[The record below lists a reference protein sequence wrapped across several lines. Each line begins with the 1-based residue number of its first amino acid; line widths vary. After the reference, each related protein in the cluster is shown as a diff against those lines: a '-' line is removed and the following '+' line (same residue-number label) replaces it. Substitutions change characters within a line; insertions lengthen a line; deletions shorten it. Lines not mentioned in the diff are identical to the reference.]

1 MKYPSPF
8 NSIYNH
14 LVGRQSMNRRT
25 ALFSFIA
32 SASVLIV
39 PQAGRAAA
47 LPAMAVY
54 RNPGCGCCE
63 GWVKH
68 MIAAGFTVTVEDD
81 PDLNARR
88 QSLKIPADLASC
100 HIALAEGYAFEGHI
114 PAGDILKFLKERPA
128 GAVGLVVPGMPMESP
143 GMESGGSAE
152 AYDVLLVS
160 ANAAPR
166 VFASHR

>member
-1 MKYPSPF
+1 
-8 NSIYNH
+8 
-14 LVGRQSMNRRT
+14 MNRRT
-25 ALFSFIA
+25 TLFSLFA
-32 SASVLIV
+32 SASALIV
-39 PQAGRAAA
+39 PQAGKAA

-88 QSLKIPADLASC
+88 ESLAIPANLASC
-100 HIALAEGYAFEGHI
+100 HIGLADGYAFEGHI
-114 PAGDILKFLKERPA
+114 PVGDVVKFLKERPA
-128 GAVGLVVPGMPMESP
+128 GAIGLVVPGMPMESP

-152 AYDVLLVS
+152 AYDVLLIS
-160 ANAAPR
+160 ANAEPA
-166 VFASHR
+166 VYASH

>member
-1 MKYPSPF
+1 
-8 NSIYNH
+8 
-14 LVGRQSMNRRT
+14 MNRRT
-25 ALFSFIA
+25 TLFSFFA
-32 SASVLIV
+32 SASVLII

-81 PDLNARR
+81 PNLAARR
-88 QSLKIPADLASC
+88 ESLKMPVDLASC
-100 HIALAEGYAFEGHI
+100 HIGLADGYAFEGHI
-114 PAGDILKFLKERPA
+114 PAADVIKFLDERPA
-128 GAVGLVVPGMPMESP
+128 SAIGLVVPGMPMESP

-152 AYDVLLVS
+152 AYDVLLIS
-160 ANAAPR
+160 AGAAPAVYVR
-166 VFASHR
+166 H